1 MKTSLT
7 GAMGLCL
14 WLAAFPAVAQI
25 PNPPKNTG
33 KPPPVAAP
41 VATPP
46 PAPEAA
52 AANPA
57 ELTHQ
62 AIVEEQKRRDR
73 EAEAERERDDL

>member
-14 WLAAFPAVAQI
+14 WLAAIPAVAQV
-25 PNPPKNTG
+25 PNPPKNAG

-41 VATPP
+41 VAPL
-46 PAPEAA
+46 PAPQAP

-57 ELTHQ
+57 ELTYQ